1 MWLKFAVCGIRASSK
16 QQKTSTVFLKYAVN
30 SDGGEEV
37 NDASLAAFCLPLG
50 PDSQTPKDRMAEE
63 VRLDAS
69 RWGLGPSLEMGLCM
83 GLDAAQ

>member
-1 MWLKFAVCGIRASSK
+1 MWLKFAVCGIRVGAK

-50 PDSQTPKDRMAEE
+50 PESQTPKDRMAEE
-63 VRLDAS
+63 VRMDAP
-69 RWGLGPSLEMGLCM
+69 RWAPGAPVAMWLHGP
-83 GLDAAQ
+83 